1 MMQPMIQEG
10 RAQYHSWF
18 EDEDLPAIYQAAHS
32 YICTSTVDGE
42 TIMLK
47 EAMQS
52 GTPVITSPL
61 LKESIGGHG
70 LIINNPESLN
80 DTIEILRIAM
90 GRDLE
95 RDKRIEAGIKWNRQI
110 SWERA
115 ADESLAFLES
125 R

>member
-1 MMQPMIQEG
+1 
-10 RAQYHSWF
+10 
-18 EDEDLPAIYQAAHS
+18 
-32 YICTSTVDGE
+32 
-42 TIMLK
+42 MLK

-61 LKESIGGHG
+61 LKGTIGGHG
-70 LIINNPESLN
+70 LIIENPESLDN
-80 DTIEILRIAM
+80 TSDVLRIAM

-95 RDKRIEAGIKWNRQI
+95 RDQRVEEGIKWNRQI

-115 ADESLAFLES
+115 AKDSLAFLES